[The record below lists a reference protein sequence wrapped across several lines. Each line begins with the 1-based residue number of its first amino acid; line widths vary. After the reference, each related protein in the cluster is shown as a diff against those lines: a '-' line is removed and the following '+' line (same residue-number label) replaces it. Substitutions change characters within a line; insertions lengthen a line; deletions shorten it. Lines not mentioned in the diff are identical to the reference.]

1 MKKNEEKRNTN
12 DIPRHKD
19 SILKKYERKNKISM

>member
-1 MKKNEEKRNTN
+1 MKKNEEKRNTK

-19 SILKKYERKNKISM
+19 SILKKYERKREVCK